1 MVAAINFVIDSLDIR
16 CIIQYHSK
24 FASNTN
30 QVSASMPFVAIQEE
44 LVTYLINQIL
54 ASKF

>member
-24 FASNTN
+24 LASNTN